1 MLKIGEKIKELRKAQ
16 DVTQEK
22 LADYLNISYQAVSKW
37 ENGLAL
43 PDITLL
49 PKLANFF
56 GVSTDELLDLK
67 ASENETELRRYE
79 KEYHELGRKGKI
91 LEKIELS
98 RKVLDLYPRNYQ
110 WMLNLAY
117 GLVSYGATSEQQK
130 YREEHKFVEEA
141 ISLCERILE
150 DCTVDSIRHS
160 AIQILCY
167 EYPKMNKKDAAIK
180 LAEDMPNMLICKE
193 MLLSHIYSG
202 TERLKQEQNN
212 LRFMLHFCSS
222 ILYLMACDKELR
234 QGLTVDQRIKM
245 LDTAINL
252 NKTML
257 YDDENE
263 NLYNNQ
269 LSLYYLMI
277 AKLYCQ
283 KNESDMVIKNLWLS
297 EKCAVNYDSTSNLG
311 EQNYNSIYFS
321 KLTWNP
327 QNIST
332 NSDKT
337 LCEEL
342 LLNLNDN
349 CFEELKDNAEFIA
362 LKERLEN
369 SNKTIKFKISDI
381 SKLNKFTDSNVKI
394 LDWQKDF
401 ELINQFYKEDFAIY
415 DLLKDDP
422 DEFESL
428 GTVAYI
434 KDDKIVSLVDIMKIN
449 ETELEIGAVST
460 LPTERNKGYCKAVI
474 SVAIERILSLGYT
487 AKLTTKNNNIAMQ
500 KVAKSIGMTPD
511 KN

>member
-117 GLVSYGATSEQQK
+117 GLISYGATSEQRK

-167 EYPKMNKKDAAIK
+167 EYPKMNKKEAAIK

-193 MLLSHIYSG
+193 MLLNHIYSG

-212 LRFMLHFCSS
+212 LRFMLHFCCS
-222 ILYLMACDKELR
+222 ILYLMACDKDLR

-263 NLYNNQ
+263 NLYNSQ

-283 KNESDMVIKNLWLS
+283 KNESDMVITNLLLS
-297 EKCAVNYDSTSNLG
+297 EKCAINYDSASNLG

-332 NSDKT
+332 NCDKT
-337 LCEEL
+337 LKEQL
-342 LLNLNDN
+342 LHNLDDT
-349 CFEELKDNAEFIA
+349 CFADLAE
-362 LKERLEN
+362 K
-369 SNKTIKFKISDI
+369 
-381 SKLNKFTDSNVKI
+381 
-394 LDWQKDF
+394 
-401 ELINQFYKEDFAIY
+401 
-415 DLLKDDP
+415 
-422 DEFESL
+422 DEFKKLKNRL
-428 GTVAYI
+428 G
-434 KDDKIVSLVDIMKIN
+434 N
-449 ETELEIGAVST
+449 
-460 LPTERNKGYCKAVI
+460 
-474 SVAIERILSLGYT
+474 IL
-487 AKLTTKNNNIAMQ
+487 
-500 KVAKSIGMTPD
+500 
-511 KN
+511 

>member
-1 MLKIGEKIKELRKAQ
+1 MALKIGETIKRLRKHQ

-22 LADYLNISYQAVSKW
+22 LAEYLNISYQAVSKW
-37 ENGLAL
+37 ENGTAL
-43 PDITLL
+43 PDITLV
-49 PKLANFF
+49 PKIANFF
-56 GVSTDELLDLK
+56 GITSDELLGLK
-67 ASENETELRRYE
+67 PEKNNEELKQFE
-79 KEYHELGRKGKI
+79 KEYHELGRKGKV

-98 RKVLDLYPRNYQ
+98 RRVLDLYPRNYQ

-117 GLVSYGATSEQQK
+117 GLVSYGATTEQQK
-130 YREEHKFVEEA
+130 YRKEHKFVEEA

-167 EYPKMNKKDAAIK
+167 EYPQMNKKEAAIK

-202 TERLKQEQNN
+202 AERLKQEQNN

-252 NKTML
+252 NKAML

-263 NLYNNQ
+263 SLYNNQ

-283 KNESDMVIKNLWLS
+283 KNESDMVIKNLLLS
-297 EKCAVNYDSTSNLG
+297 EKCAVNYDSASNLG

-332 NSDKT
+332 NCDKT
-337 LCEEL
+337 LQEQL
-342 LLNLNDN
+342 FFNLDDSCFDQIKDNDEFIKLKN
-349 CFEELKDNAEFIA
+349 CLKDSN
-362 LKERLEN
+362 LK
-369 SNKTIKFKISDI
+369 K
-381 SKLNKFTDSNVKI
+381 
-394 LDWQKDF
+394 
-401 ELINQFYKEDFAIY
+401 
-415 DLLKDDP
+415 
-422 DEFESL
+422 
-428 GTVAYI
+428 
-434 KDDKIVSLVDIMKIN
+434 
-449 ETELEIGAVST
+449 
-460 LPTERNKGYCKAVI
+460 
-474 SVAIERILSLGYT
+474 
-487 AKLTTKNNNIAMQ
+487 
-500 KVAKSIGMTPD
+500 
-511 KN
+511 

>member
-1 MLKIGEKIKELRKAQ
+1 MTLKIGEKIKELRKAQ
-16 DVTQEK
+16 DITQEK

-56 GVSTDELLDLK
+56 GVSTDELLDLN
-67 ASENETELRRYE
+67 ASENEVEL
-79 KEYHELGRKGKI
+79 KKHEEQYQELNRKGKV

-167 EYPKMNKKDAAIK
+167 EYPKMNKKEAAVK

-212 LRFMLHFCSS
+212 LRCMLHFCCS
-222 ILYLMACDKELR
+222 ILYLMACDKDLR

-245 LDTAINL
+245 LDTAISL

-277 AKLYCQ
+277 AKLYGQ
-283 KNESDMVIKNLWLS
+283 KNESDMVIKNLLLS
-297 EKCAVNYDSTSNLG
+297 EKCAVNYDRASNLG

-332 NSDKT
+332 NCDKT
-337 LCEEL
+337 LQEQL
-342 LLNLNDN
+342 FFNLDDSCFDQIKDNDEFIKLKN
-349 CFEELKDNAEFIA
+349 RLKDPN
-362 LKERLEN
+362 LK
-369 SNKTIKFKISDI
+369 K
-381 SKLNKFTDSNVKI
+381 
-394 LDWQKDF
+394 
-401 ELINQFYKEDFAIY
+401 
-415 DLLKDDP
+415 
-422 DEFESL
+422 
-428 GTVAYI
+428 
-434 KDDKIVSLVDIMKIN
+434 
-449 ETELEIGAVST
+449 
-460 LPTERNKGYCKAVI
+460 
-474 SVAIERILSLGYT
+474 
-487 AKLTTKNNNIAMQ
+487 
-500 KVAKSIGMTPD
+500 
-511 KN
+511 

>member
-1 MLKIGEKIKELRKAQ
+1 MTLKIGETIKRLRKEQ
-16 DVTQEK
+16 DITQEK

-67 ASENETELRRYE
+67 ASENETDLRRYE
-79 KEYHELGRKGKI
+79 KEYHELGLKGKI

-117 GLVSYGATSEQQK
+117 GLISYGATSEQQK

-150 DCTVDSIRHS
+150 DCTIDSIRHS

-167 EYPKMNKKDAAIK
+167 EYPKFDKKEAAIK
-180 LAEDMPNMLICKE
+180 LAEDMPDMLICKE

-202 TERLKQEQNN
+202 TERLKQEQTN
-212 LRFMLHFCSS
+212 LRWMLHYSLS

-234 QGLTVDQRIKM
+234 QGLTVDQRIKL

-263 NLYNNQ
+263 DLYNGQ
-269 LSLYYLMI
+269 LSIYYLMI
-277 AKLYCQ
+277 ARLYCQ
-283 KNESDMVIKNLWLS
+283 KNESDMVIKNLLLS
-297 EKCAVNYDSTSNLG
+297 EKCAINHDNASNLG
-311 EQNYNSIYFS
+311 EQNYNSIFFS
-321 KLTWNP
+321 KITWNT
-327 QNIST
+327 QNVST

-337 LCEEL
+337 LCEQL

-349 CFEELKDNAEFIA
+349 CFDGLKHNSEFIA
-362 LKERLEN
+362 LKERLE
-369 SNKTIKFKISDI
+369 I
-381 SKLNKFTDSNVKI
+381 
-394 LDWQKDF
+394 Q
-401 ELINQFYKEDFAIY
+401 
-415 DLLKDDP
+415 
-422 DEFESL
+422 
-428 GTVAYI
+428 
-434 KDDKIVSLVDIMKIN
+434 
-449 ETELEIGAVST
+449 
-460 LPTERNKGYCKAVI
+460 
-474 SVAIERILSLGYT
+474 
-487 AKLTTKNNNIAMQ
+487 
-500 KVAKSIGMTPD
+500 TPD
-511 KN
+511 FKTYIIICPCST

>member
-1 MLKIGEKIKELRKAQ
+1 MSLKIGEKIKKLRKAQ
-16 DVTQEK
+16 DITQEK

-43 PDITLL
+43 PDIALL

-67 ASENETELRRYE
+67 TSENEIELKEYE
-79 KEYHELGRKGKI
+79 KQYHELGRKGKI

-117 GLVSYGATSEQQK
+117 GLVSYGSTSEQQK
-130 YREEHKFVEEA
+130 YRKEHKFVEEA

-167 EYPKMNKKDAAIK
+167 EYPKINKKEVAIK
-180 LAEDMPNMLICKE
+180 LAENMPNMLICKE
-193 MLLSHIYSG
+193 MLLSHIHSG

-212 LRFMLHFCSS
+212 LRFMLHFCCS
-222 ILYLMACDKELR
+222 ILYLMACDKDLR
-234 QGLTVDQRIKM
+234 QGLTVDQRIIM

-283 KNESDMVIKNLWLS
+283 KNESDMVIKNLLLS
-297 EKCAVNYDSTSNLG
+297 EKCAVNYDSASNLG

-332 NSDKT
+332 NCDKT
-337 LCEEL
+337 LQEQL
-342 LLNLNDN
+342 FFNLDDSCFDQIKDNDEFIKLKN
-349 CFEELKDNAEFIA
+349 RLKDSN
-362 LKERLEN
+362 LK
-369 SNKTIKFKISDI
+369 K
-381 SKLNKFTDSNVKI
+381 
-394 LDWQKDF
+394 
-401 ELINQFYKEDFAIY
+401 
-415 DLLKDDP
+415 
-422 DEFESL
+422 
-428 GTVAYI
+428 
-434 KDDKIVSLVDIMKIN
+434 
-449 ETELEIGAVST
+449 
-460 LPTERNKGYCKAVI
+460 
-474 SVAIERILSLGYT
+474 
-487 AKLTTKNNNIAMQ
+487 
-500 KVAKSIGMTPD
+500 
-511 KN
+511 